1 MVSGIT
7 IDTMIE
13 KLVIDNALILKD
25 EKVLTDT
32 KLRNLKSMG
41 KMYKVPDR
49 EGLYVAVTPKWAVS
63 FRYNYS
69 LNGRQETLTL
79 GLFGEGGKARGF
91 ILGSI
96 ADKFKK
102 TTGSSGRVSA
112 EVSTMKSFNR
122 DDCKRL
128 NVRLTQ
134 SDVPTSEGRTADF
147 VVDYGL
153 NMCRDGSPPTEG
165 MDLEQTSPILEGFG
179 RSE

>member
-1 MVSGIT
+1 MRTLSSIAVIAFITMSTQAFALEYTSVKQLMVRA
-7 IDTMIE
+7 ID
-13 KLVIDNALILKD
+13 A
-25 EKVLTDT
+25 
-32 KLRNLKSMG
+32 
-41 KMYKVPDR
+41 PD
-49 EGLYVAVTPKWAVS
+49 
-63 FRYNYS
+63 
-69 LNGRQETLTL
+69 
-79 GLFGEGGKARGF
+79 GKARGF

>member
-1 MVSGIT
+1 MVRA
-7 IDTMIE
+7 ID
-13 KLVIDNALILKD
+13 A
-25 EKVLTDT
+25 
-32 KLRNLKSMG
+32 
-41 KMYKVPDR
+41 PD
-49 EGLYVAVTPKWAVS
+49 
-63 FRYNYS
+63 
-69 LNGRQETLTL
+69 
-79 GLFGEGGKARGF
+79 GKARGF

-112 EVSTMKSFNR
+112 EVSTIKSFNR

-165 MDLEQTSPILEGFG
+165 MDLEQTSPILEGIG